1 MLANL
6 LNGFSGFPIHVE
18 AERSFFNKLD
28 IDVFSNETSY
38 HLSVRLPG
46 GVKKEDIGLSFENK
60 RFIFDIKTQES
71 QEKEG
76 YVTLVKNITSLEIK
90 QIIYLRDDIDESTIK
105 AEIKDGILHVTV
117 NKMVRTNKIAI
128 M

>member
-6 LNGFSGFPIHVE
+6 LNGFSVFPIHVE

-38 HLSVRLPG
+38 NLSVRLPG